1 MVTVYRNSDHY
12 TRSNVR
18 VAADGRITAFD
29 KTRTAPGLN
38 GVEIG
43 YAIVDR
49 SVLNLE
55 SADTAAMFEDVVYP
69 TLASRVEEA
78 NKRVKDLPPAAKN
91 WLKPPVADDAEFAR
105 LKARASQLAK
115 STPDDTTLAN
125 SQQLLQALPR
135 SCIIPYTTQDELTAR
150 KAIAAKAN
158 AAQSSGGEQAKK
170 KKKHPTPPPADSAS
184 ATPAAPAN
192 QVISSPH

>member
-1 MVTVYRNSDHY
+1 LPAHAGGEPDPFAEFFEDMIKAGYDKTPAVASDH
-12 TRSNVR
+12 
-18 VAADGRITAFD
+18 
-29 KTRTAPGLN
+29 
-38 GVEIG
+38 
-43 YAIVDR
+43 
-49 SVLNLE
+49 
-55 SADTAAMFEDVVYP
+55 P